1 MMKKTYRRLTYSENG
16 AWGLRGASLLNCPVP
31 IYGACA
37 KLCDLEKLCEEVAQ
51 ARARDDAL
59 YALQLLVDTGLGGRF
74 VELAKILEVK
84 G

>member
-1 MMKKTYRRLTYSENG
+1 MSNNYRRLTYCENG
-16 AWGLRGASLLNCPVP
+16 AWGLKGASLLSCPVP

-51 ARARDDAL
+51 TRDREDAL

-74 VELAKILEVK
+74 VELANILEVK